1 MAVRCPPYVPPRC
14 CCGRMVILRSLVT
27 TGAIFLYGLQ
37 EAHGQD
43 VADDGGITCPEI
55 FQTPGLCLSDNNE
68 LQGGNKLTCTAGDI
82 VVRSAFHWTTQRPL
96 PTVHMQMVA
105 LFTACPCVFCFRTN
119 RINIEPFPLL
129 IPCPRVPHSPL
140 RLSPLSVCPQKAE
153 PNEAKVE
160 VQEII
165 TGCTGP

>member
-43 VADDGGITCPEI
+43 VAADGGITCPEI

-68 LQGGNKLTCTAGDI
+68 LQGENKLTCTAGDI
-82 VVRSAFHWTTQRPL
+82 EVRYAFHWTTQRPL
-96 PTVHMQMVA
+96 STTVYIYA
-105 LFTACPCVFCFRTN
+105 DGCF
-119 RINIEPFPLL
+119 
-129 IPCPRVPHSPL
+129 VH
-140 RLSPLSVCPQKAE
+140 RLSVQTASTLSRFPFLFRVHACRTRLSVRHLSPFVLRKRSRMRQRSRSK
-153 PNEAKVE
+153 
-160 VQEII
+160 IS
-165 TGCTGP
+165 